1 MQVGKHLSTQKQSP
15 ALFVGIL
22 TGALCVASGSYAS
35 GSSQNELAW
44 TSPEAGP
51 VLDLAQSSGAPPKP
65 KKCKKRRGKFH
76 FQFEEAKIIDVLKQI
91 SVLTC
96 KNFIVSEGVK
106 GKTNLTIISRTP
118 VTVNQAY
125 SAFLSA
131 LEANNMALVPAGR
144 FYKVVQRK
152 EAAKQA
158 LPMYEKKGDGSY
170 GEVKHGEYI
179 TYNDAHV
186 TYMFELKY
194 ASKDQVQPLLKNLM
208 SKTGDLQIIGQ
219 NLIIVTDSAS
229 NIRRLVSIL
238 ERVDVTGAGSR
249 IHIVQIEFAEAAGIS
264 KKLTDIFDSTS
275 VRSGKKKSK
284 QPSSAGSNAAGK
296 QAGDEFEEVNIDK
309 IIADE
314 RTNKLIILSSNSAF
328 QHVKELIDILDVP
341 SEVSSS
347 ESRVYVHPLN
357 NADSQ
362 KMASTLTTLS
372 QGQGKSKKSKKKKK
386 GGDAQAA
393 TLFEGDVK
401 VTGDEATNSLVIIAS
416 PKDYRSL
423 KSVIEELDVRRPQV
437 FVEAAVLEVSL
448 NRDRQLGIDA
458 YSGLPVTVPGFEGQG
473 LGFIANE
480 GGQGL
485 ITSSATLFTAQTLL
499 SNANTTGVDVSQLS
513 AAAESATGLE
523 TMLGWLAFHGPPV
536 PGSEDVFGFPV
547 PSFGMV
553 LNALENNAS
562 VDVLSTPH
570 IMTTDNEKAEISVG
584 ERIPVVKG
592 ISNFAGGGA
601 LGFGGLQQVSYE
613 DVKLKFTVTPHVNA
627 DDEIRLELE
636 QEVSAL
642 GGNIP
647 VGNGLSQ
654 PIITNRSAN
663 TTVVVS
669 DQQTVVIGGLISTRG
684 ADSERKFPILG
695 DIPIIGWLVKDWN
708 DSESKTNLIIV
719 ITPYVVRTKDD
730 FRKIYDRKIQERKD
744 FIEAYYGVT
753 ESYSPHID
761 YDKKNGPLSELVEV
775 LDYELLKVE
784 NGGPGLPG
792 ESLITPELS
801 IVPFDESEKDSEP
814 NELEDNAPDA
824 DGNASPETID
834 APPSAAPASDTQ
846 NSDNRS
852 DSDGATNDPE

>member
-1 MQVGKHLSTQKQSP
+1 M
-15 ALFVGIL
+15 
-22 TGALCVASGSYAS
+22 
-35 GSSQNELAW
+35 
-44 TSPEAGP
+44 
-51 VLDLAQSSGAPPKP
+51 
-65 KKCKKRRGKFH
+65 
-76 FQFEEAKIIDVLKQI
+76 
-91 SVLTC
+91 
-96 KNFIVSEGVK
+96 
-106 GKTNLTIISRTP
+106 
-118 VTVNQAY
+118 
-125 SAFLSA
+125 
-131 LEANNMALVPAGR
+131 
-144 FYKVVQRK
+144 
-152 EAAKQA
+152 
-158 LPMYEKKGDGSY
+158 
-170 GEVKHGEYI
+170 
-179 TYNDAHV
+179 
-186 TYMFELKY
+186 
-194 ASKDQVQPLLKNLM
+194 
-208 SKTGDLQIIGQ
+208 
-219 NLIIVTDSAS
+219 
-229 NIRRLVSIL
+229 
-238 ERVDVTGAGSR
+238 
-249 IHIVQIEFAEAAGIS
+249 
-264 KKLTDIFDSTS
+264 
-275 VRSGKKKSK
+275 
-284 QPSSAGSNAAGK
+284 
-296 QAGDEFEEVNIDK
+296 
-309 IIADE
+309 
-314 RTNKLIILSSNSAF
+314 
-328 QHVKELIDILDVP
+328 
-341 SEVSSS
+341 
-347 ESRVYVHPLN
+347 
-357 NADSQ
+357 
-362 KMASTLTTLS
+362 
-372 QGQGKSKKSKKKKK
+372 
-386 GGDAQAA
+386 
-393 TLFEGDVK
+393 K

-499 SNANTTGVDVSQLS
+499 SEANTTGLDVSQLN
-513 AAAESATGLE
+513 AAAESASGLE

-592 ISNFAGGGA
+592 ISNFGGGGA

-647 VGNGLSQ
+647 VGNGLTQ

-708 DSESKTNLIIV
+708 DSETKTNLIIV
-719 ITPYVVRTKDD
+719 LTPYVVRTKDD
-730 FRKIYDRKIQERKD
+730 FRKIYDRKIQERRD

-753 ESYSPHID
+753 EQYSPHID
-761 YDKKNGPLSELVEV
+761 YDRKNGPLSELVES
-775 LDYELLKVE
+775 LDYELQKAE

-792 ESLITPELS
+792 ESVVTPELS
-801 IVPFDESEKDSEP
+801 IVPFGEEDSSGDASMDGQESMDTPLSQPKSAGADAAMDE
-814 NELEDNAPDA
+814 
-824 DGNASPETID
+824 
-834 APPSAAPASDTQ
+834 PSASADT
-846 NSDNRS
+846 D
-852 DSDGATNDPE
+852 DGGEEP